1 MYKIITNAYYVL
13 NLIILIKLIYLKM
26 KIFSKLLKTSKFSL
40 SSNFVFFS
48 LSNQSQS
55 LFRIFNIYR
64 QFSTNSSEG
73 NTQNDSSPKEP
84 KSCGNHQCGCSSAS
98 HTHQHEDPLEKE
110 LKLKNYKI
118 IECINLG
125 KFDDALELSEDFIN
139 LITTNFGKQH
149 PFYCSA
155 LNNKAFI
162 LKTCGQFDEANA
174 LFEEVIEKYK
184 KIYGENNEKVVISMH
199 NLATSL
205 KEAKEYEKSLEIYEK
220 LLNTIRNDYI
230 HIEGEKTGKLR
241 LNIIANIYNSA
252 GGLYRQLK
260 NYEESN
266 KLFAD
271 AMKIIQE
278 NFGHK
283 TLPMA
288 TVLNNVALNLKDQGR
303 FEEAMDNYN
312 KALEIR
318 KDLLDENHPEVIML
332 RNNID
337 RLKAEMEENKNI

>member
-1 MYKIITNAYYVL
+1 
-13 NLIILIKLIYLKM
+13 M
-26 KIFSKLLKTSKFSL
+26 KIFNKFLNPSRFRFSL
-40 SSNFVFFS
+40 NFASISST
-48 LSNQSQS
+48 NQSFS
-55 LFRIFNIYR
+55 ILRRSNVLK
-64 QFSTNSSEG
+64 QFSTNSSE
-73 NTQNDSSPKEP
+73 NENNSHNDPSSKDE
-84 KSCGNHQCGCSSAS
+84 KSCGNHQCGCSSTP

-139 LITTNFGKQH
+139 LITTNFGQQH

-184 KIYGENNEKVVISMH
+184 KIYGDNNEKVVISMH

-205 KEAKEYEKSLEIYEK
+205 KEAKEYERSLEIYEK
-220 LLNTIRNDYI
+220 LLHKIRKEYI
-230 HIEGEKTGKLR
+230 QVEGEKTGKLR

-266 KLFAD
+266 KLFND

-303 FEEAMDNYN
+303 FEEAMNNYN

-318 KDLLDENHPEVIML
+318 KDLLDENHPEVIALM
-332 RNNID
+332 NNID
-337 RLKAEMEENKNI
+337 KLKADMEANKNI